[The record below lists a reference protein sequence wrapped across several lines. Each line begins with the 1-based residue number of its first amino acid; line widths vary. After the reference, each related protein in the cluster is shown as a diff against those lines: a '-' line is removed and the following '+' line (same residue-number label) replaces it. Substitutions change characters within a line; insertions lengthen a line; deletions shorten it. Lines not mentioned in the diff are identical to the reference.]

1 MTARL
6 DDATLRHAQALLHA
20 RYRIGD
26 IPDVSA
32 WNEVLEIQLAH
43 RSVRAY
49 QDKPLPAGT
58 LELIVAAAQSAS
70 TSSNLQS
77 WSVVAIED
85 PDRKARLSAVAAN
98 QAHVRDCPVFL
109 VWLADLARVDHLAET
124 RGISLAALP
133 FVETFLIAVIDAALA
148 AQNAVVAAESLGLS
162 TVYIGA
168 LRNDPAR
175 VAAELKL
182 PPHVM
187 PVFGLCIG
195 YADPDRPTDIKPRL
209 GQGAVLHR
217 EHYSI
222 PAQVSAIEDFDR
234 ALLAFQQEQKM
245 RPVGWID
252 LAISRLATIPAMMG
266 RERMRDVLRGLG
278 MPLE

>member
-1 MTARL
+1 MSARP
-6 DDATLRHAQALLHA
+6 DEATLKLARELLHA
-20 RYRIGD
+20 RYRAGD
-26 IPDVSA
+26 IAGVSA
-32 WNEVLEIQLAH
+32 WNDVLATLLSH

-49 QDKPLPAGT
+49 QSTPLPEGT
-58 LELIVAAAQSAS
+58 LELIVAAAQSAA
-70 TSSNLQS
+70 TSSNLQT
-77 WSVVAIED
+77 WSVVAVED

-98 QAHVRDCPVFL
+98 QAHIRECPLFL
-109 VWLADLARVDHLAET
+109 VWLADLARVDHLAKS

-148 AQNAVVAAESLGLS
+148 AQNAVVAESLGLS

-168 LRNDPAR
+168 LRNDPQT
-175 VAAELKL
+175 VAAELQL
-182 PPHVM
+182 PPRVM

-195 YADPDRPTDIKPRL
+195 YADPARPADIKPRL

-222 PAQVSAIEDFDR
+222 PAQQEGIDAFDT

-245 RPVGWID
+245 RAVGWIE
-252 LAISRLATIPAMMG
+252 LVINRLATIPAMMG
-266 RERMRDVLRGLG
+266 RERLREVLRTFSFDLD
-278 MPLE
+278 

>member
-1 MTARL
+1 MNARRDGAAFEL
-6 DDATLRHAQALLHA
+6 ARELLHA
-20 RYRIGD
+20 RYRVD
-26 IPDVSA
+26 DVPDVAA
-32 WNEVLEIQLAH
+32 WNDVLTTLVSH

-49 QDKPLPAGT
+49 QSTPLPQGA

-77 WSVVAIED
+77 WSVIAVKD

-98 QAHVRDCPVFL
+98 QAHIRECPVFL
-109 VWLADLARVDHLAET
+109 VWLADLARVDHLATT

-175 VAAELKL
+175 VAAELQL
-182 PPHVM
+182 PARVM

-195 YADPDRPTDIKPRL
+195 YADPARPADIKPRL
-209 GQGAVLHR
+209 GQGAVLHHER
-217 EHYSI
+217 YSI
-222 PAQVSAIEDFDR
+222 SAQQSGIGAFDA
-234 ALLAFQQEQKM
+234 ALRVFQQEQKM
-245 RPVGWID
+245 RPVGWVELVIG
-252 LAISRLATIPAMMG
+252 RLATIPAMMG
-266 RERMRDVLRGLG
+266 RERLREVLRSLKFD
-278 MPLE
+278 LD